1 MADTLLDRILAT
13 VDDDRIFNMEGA
25 DDQAAARSRL
35 REMILQVYTNAAA
48 TWDRHVVR
56 IENDAVELRGK
67 NRVVMAHRF
76 PDCFTARRIPEPR
89 RLIL

>member
-25 DDQAAARSRL
+25 DDPAAARSRL

-56 IENDAVELRGK
+56 IENDAVDHRYRGVLLFRNSATNLSVAPFK
-67 NRVVMAHRF
+67 ISSTPSA
-76 PDCFTARRIPEPR
+76 
-89 RLIL
+89 